1 MELNDYADFTQET
14 AIYPQAAK
22 DVVRQAQ
29 ISTGAVLERWIGLAY
44 VTGKLNGEA
53 GEIAEE
59 VFKTMRDD
67 HCNLSPDRI
76 ARIRSELGDLM
87 YYTACIANII
97 GVPLDTIAEENM
109 EKLRSRKNRGKLQGS
124 GSDR

>member
-1 MELNDYADFTQET
+1 MNFDEYRDFTQET

-22 DVVRQAQ
+22 DAVREAQ
-29 ISTGAVLERWIGLAY
+29 ISTGTTLEKWLGLAY

-59 VFKTMRDD
+59 VFKAMRDD
-67 HCNLSPDRI
+67 KCSISIERK

-87 YYTACIANII
+87 YYTASIAYIL
-97 GVPLDTIAEENM
+97 GESLDSIAEENM
-109 EKLRSRKNRGKLQGS
+109 EKLRSRKERGVLKGS